1 MKKLTTII
9 LAAGKGTRMKS
20 GLPKVL
26 HPIAGR
32 PMLNYV
38 IDTARAAAG
47 GKIVVVAGHQASDV
61 IQRIGRQ
68 KGLVFVVQRPQL
80 GTGHAVCI
88 AEKSI
93 DRTTRTV
100 LILSGDAPLVT
111 KDSIKALLFLHNKGN
126 AHVTVLTSIMPD
138 PAGYGRIIREGDSF
152 IGRIVEEKD
161 AKPAEL
167 KIKEVNSGIYAVE
180 KEFLYSTIRKIRK
193 ENIQEEYYLPDIIRI
208 ANEEGKRVLGIMAAS
223 PDEIMGI
230 NTRVELARADK
241 IVRKRI
247 VDGHMLNGVT
257 VLDPESASIDAEVKI
272 GRDTTIYAGCHLK
285 GRTVVGKECILEPNV
300 FIVDSII
307 GDQSIV
313 RSYSVIENSRIGRK
327 ASVGPFSH
335 LRPGSIIE
343 EEAKVGNFVEVKKSR
358 VGRGSKALHLTYL
371 GDASLGRNVNIG
383 AGTITCNYDGF
394 KKFRTT
400 IGDSALI
407 GSDTML
413 VAPVKVG
420 RKAVTGAGSSITKDI
435 PSGALGVSRAR
446 QENIPNYRKR
456 LEERY
461 RRKKGR

>member
-1 MKKLTTII
+1 MKGITTII

-20 GLPKVL
+20 RLPKVL

-38 IDTARAAAG
+38 IDAAG
-47 GKIVVVAGHQASDV
+47 GKIIVVAGHQASDV
-61 IQRIGRQ
+61 IRSIGKQ

-80 GTGHAVCI
+80 GTAHAVRI
-88 AEKSI
+88 AGKSI
-93 DRTTRTV
+93 DPATRTV
-100 LILSGDAPLVT
+100 LILNGDAPLVT
-111 KDSIKALLFLHNKGN
+111 KDSIKALLFLHRKGK
-126 AHVTVLTSIMPD
+126 AHVTILTSIMPD
-138 PAGYGRIIREGDSF
+138 PAGYGRIIRERDGS

-161 AKPAEL
+161 AKPEEL

-180 KEFLYSTIRKIRK
+180 KEFLYSTIRKIRR
-193 ENIQEEYYLPDIIRI
+193 ENVQDEYYLPDIIRI
-208 ANEEGKRVLGIMAAS
+208 ANEEGKRVLGIMAGS

-241 IVRKRI
+241 IVRKKI

-257 VLDPESASIDAEVKI
+257 ILDPESASIDAEVRI
-272 GRDTTIYAGCHLK
+272 GRDTTIHAGCNLK
-285 GRTVVGKECILEPNV
+285 GRTVIGKECILEPCV

-307 GDQSIV
+307 GDGSIV
-313 RSYSVIENSRIGRK
+313 RSYSVIENSRIGKK

-343 EEAKVGNFVEVKKSR
+343 DEAKVGNFVEVKKSR

-371 GDASLGRNVNIG
+371 GDAALGRNVNIG

-394 KKFRTT
+394 RKFRTT

-420 RKAVTGAGSSITKDI
+420 RKAVTGAGSSITKDV

-446 QENIPNYRKR
+446 QENISNYRKR

-461 RRKKGR
+461 SRKKGR